1 MCWILFIC
9 KGSKSFNKSINQSGS
24 PDKKEHL
31 LICNSKTTQN
41 LNIYLHNYQ
50 TETTIFLATKH
61 EKTIIMACSYS
72 NVSIQKIHQ
81 KQQKMVA
88 SVANGLGKMS
98 LRLFQSTSVVT
109 NMGPML
115 LRQIRRLTK
124 GHCWRY
130 SNSLKE
136 LANVIA
142 KSMKKNIFC
151 SLLPAYW
158 RYKPGFYFF
167 PDNRNGKSTTCRIN
181 F

>member
-61 EKTIIMACSYS
+61 EKTIMMACSYS
-72 NVSIQKIHQ
+72 NFSVQKIHQ

-98 LRLFQSTSVVT
+98 LRLFQSTSVVI

-142 KSMKKNIFC
+142 KSMKKKHILQFITC
-151 SLLPAYW
+151 LLEIQARLLLFSRQQKWEIY
-158 RYKPGFYFF
+158 YM
-167 PDNRNGKSTTCRIN
+167 PD
-181 F
+181 